1 MSFLTRNTSGV
12 NMYVNDAKVIT
23 ISNQKGADDL
33 TDDSGNSKGG
43 FDFISKLLSW
53 LADLFRMFTRWITN
67 V

>member
-1 MSFLTRNTSGV
+1 MLAQGEIIPATGESEEP
-12 NMYVNDAKVIT
+12 IT
-23 ISNQKGADDL
+23 PDDL